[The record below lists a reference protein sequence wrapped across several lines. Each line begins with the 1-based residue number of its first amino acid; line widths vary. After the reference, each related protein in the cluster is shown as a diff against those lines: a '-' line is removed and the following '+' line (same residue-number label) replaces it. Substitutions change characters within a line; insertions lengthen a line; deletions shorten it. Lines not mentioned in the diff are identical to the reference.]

1 MKQGTGNSSA
11 GAQKR
16 EPISHAVDVCSVAG
30 IGIQQVCVGGG
41 SSKELYS
48 GRGFEAPM
56 AGVDTHESGSQ
67 GKH

>member
-1 MKQGTGNSSA
+1 MKQGPSNSTSS
-11 GAQKR
+11 AQKR
-16 EPISHAVDVCSVAG
+16 EPISHAVDVCSVAD
-30 IGIQQVCVGGG
+30 IGLQQVCVGGG
-41 SSKELYS
+41 SSKELYA